1 MNPSNRKTDQLAFTV
16 MTISGS
22 AAALQTI
29 LFFCVRRSR
38 NLDSSK
44 RISNRIAAT
53 MTARAAILYDEEEP
67 RTNAKHLVFLF

>member
-16 MTISGS
+16 MAISSS
-22 AAALQTI
+22 AAAFLAI
-29 LFFCVRRSR
+29 LFFCVRRR
-38 NLDSSK
+38 GNLDSTK

-53 MTARAAILYDEEEP
+53 MTARAAILYDKEEP